1 MPYNRCVDFL
11 SRIDHTLL
19 KIDANTRMG
28 DFRAGAR
35 LVLES
40 NLRAFVVPPNLVK
53 QIAQEFP
60 DLRVATVASYPLGC
74 DTTDVKAASVR
85 RAADD
90 GAREVDIV
98 LNLASLVAGSDEF
111 LAEASEL
118 CEIAGEAGVAAKL
131 IIETPIL
138 SAERIREVCSAL
150 KPLKFLAL
158 KTSTGYGREPTSVE
172 DVRMLREC
180 LGGSHKLK
188 ASGGIGSLKQAREF
202 ADAGADI
209 LGMSRTA
216 AIIAELQAEWY

>member
-1 MPYNRCVDFL
+1 VEFL

-19 KIDANTRMG
+19 KIDADLSLEG
-28 DFRAGAR
+28 FRAGAR
-35 LVLES
+35 LVLEN
-40 NLRAFVVPPNLVK
+40 NLRAYVIPPNLVR
-53 QIAQEFP
+53 QITQESP
-60 DLRVATVASYPLGC
+60 NLRVATVVSYPLGC
-74 DTTDVKAASVR
+74 DATDVKAASVR

-98 LNLASLVAGSDEF
+98 LNLTSLIADSEEF

-118 CEIAGEAGVAAKL
+118 CETAGDAGVAAKF

-138 SAERIREVCSAL
+138 SAERIREVCTAL

-158 KTSTGYGREPTSVE
+158 KTRTGYGREPTSIE

-180 LGGSHKLK
+180 LGESHKLK
-188 ASGGIGSLKQAREF
+188 ASGGIGNLQQAREF
-202 ADAGADI
+202 VDAGADI
-209 LGMSRTA
+209 LGTSKTQ